1 MILRG
6 GKMPARAHLG
16 PMQADKSRWKKKAD
30 IESVPLRNLETAWRS
45 WAPEGSMPSRDLF
58 DPMHFPEVLPWMIL
72 AELVDKP
79 NEARPYDMY
88 FRYIGTE
95 FARYFNA
102 QSVTRMLLSEVG
114 PPYIERWF
122 AVADAVKKAKAPRYF
137 KGAPFGTGY
146 EYIALE
152 MLALPFT
159 RPEAT
164 PGSTEVGF
172 ILCTFARME
181 ELLL

>member
-1 MILRG
+1 
-6 GKMPARAHLG
+6 
-16 PMQADKSRWKKKAD
+16 MQPDKSRWKKKAA
-30 IESVPLRNLETAWRS
+30 IESVPLQGLEAAWHNWATA
-45 WAPEGSMPSRDLF
+45 GGMPSRDVF
-58 DPMHFPEVLPWMIL
+58 DPMNFPEILPWMIL

-102 QSVTRMLLSEVG
+102 HAVTRMLLSEVG
-114 PPYIERWF
+114 PPYTERWF
-122 AVADAVKKAKAPRYF
+122 AVADVVKKAKAPRYF

-159 RPEAT
+159 RADAPAESQDT
-164 PGSTEVGF
+164 GF
-172 ILCTFARME
+172 ILCAFARTE
-181 ELLL
+181 DLLL